1 MTLTTA
7 RPRLARAA
15 LAGLLALSAA
25 GTTGCF
31 GKFSLTRKLYT
42 WNASVGGNKWV
53 SNLVFWGLCII
64 PVYQL
69 AGLGD
74 AVVLNAVEFWTGTN
88 PVADAR
94 DVQTRELPGGA
105 VEIAYGGDTFLLVP
119 TGEGAFEV
127 ARDGEPIGY
136 ARVRPDGSLVV
147 TSPRG
152 TTEIH
157 PGGDPG
163 AIAQRF

>member
-1 MTLTTA
+1 MTLATTHRSRIA
-7 RPRLARAA
+7 RFSLAA
-15 LAGLLALSAA
+15 LLALSAA

-42 WNASVGGNKWV
+42 WNAGVGGNKFV

-69 AGLGD
+69 ASLGD
-74 AVVLNAVEFWTGTN
+74 VVVLNAVEFWTGSN

-105 VEIAYGGDTFLLVP
+105 VEIAYQGATFRLVP
-119 TGEGAFEV
+119 TEDGAFDVE
-127 ARDGEPIGY
+127 RNGERLG
-136 ARVRPDGSLVV
+136 RGTVRPDGSLALV
-147 TSPRG
+147 SMRG
-152 TTEIH
+152 TTEIY
-157 PGGDPG
+157 PGDG
-163 AIAQRF
+163 AN

>member
-1 MTLTTA
+1 MTLTTP
-7 RPRLARAA
+7 RRSRLASFSLVA
-15 LAGLLALSAA
+15 LLALSAA

-42 WNASVGGNKWV
+42 WNAGVGGNKWV

-74 AVVLNAVEFWTGTN
+74 AVVLNAVEFWTGSN

-105 VEIAYGGDTFLLVP
+105 VEIAYQGATFRLVP
-119 TGEGAFEV
+119 AGDGTFEV
-127 ARDGEPIGY
+127 ARNGEPLG
-136 ARVRPDGSLVV
+136 RGTVRADGSLALV
-147 TSPRG
+147 SPRG
-152 TTEIH
+152 TTEIY
-157 PGGDPG
+157 PGET
-163 AIAQRF
+163 AN